1 MDIKPKEIKPL
12 IQKTSHFDL
21 LFKYAFSIPRFAKEL
36 FKLVLSQVEFSI
48 FDWSTLRAEKDSF
61 QDLRADAVFSV
72 AVKGHIELRF
82 RIFLLLEHKSQYS
95 RKVFCQ
101 MLEYQTGI
109 IKKSLQ
115 ESNQAW
121 PTIAVVV
128 YNGKQ
133 PWRWPKSFQEG
144 LWGNEITKIPLSL
157 QKSMLNYD
165 LKVLDTHTPE
175 VAKAIE
181 DRRFKSRGFL
191 NALRRAWD
199 LKADEGEL
207 KGLISLF
214 DTWTGDRGDS
224 FVLNLGDYL
233 WSVVPGMNKKL
244 WDQLEHSA
252 VQQGLFNK
260 GGYMDIREYMQ
271 ERARE
276 EARREAQKEWWQ
288 KGRQEGRQEEKQ
300 EVVLNMLRKQADMVF
315 ISEVTGLSEEEI
327 KKLKSNTC

>member
-1 MDIKPKEIKPL
+1 MAIKSKKTKPVIK
-12 IQKTSHFDL
+12 KASHFDL
-21 LFKYAFSIPRFAKEL
+21 LFKYAFSLPQFAKEL
-36 FKLVLSQVEFSI
+36 FKLVLSQMEFSV
-48 FDWSTLRAEKDSF
+48 FDWTSLRAEKDTF

-72 AVKGHIELRF
+72 AMKSHPDLRF
-82 RIFLLLEHKSQYS
+82 KIFLLLEHKSQYS
-95 RKVFCQ
+95 YKIFCQ
-101 MLEYQTGI
+101 LLKYQTHI
-109 IKKSLQ
+109 IEKSLK
-115 ESNQAW
+115 ESGQAW
-121 PTIAVVV
+121 PVLVVVV
-128 YNGKQ
+128 YNGKKT
-133 PWRWPKSFQEG
+133 WRWPKSLQKG

-165 LKVLDTHTPE
+165 LRVLDTHTPE
-175 VAKAIE
+175 VVQAIL
-181 DRRFKSRGFL
+181 DKRFKSRGFL
-191 NALRRAWD
+191 NALRMAWD

-207 KGLISLF
+207 KELISLF
-214 DTWTGDRGDS
+214 DSWTGDRGDS

-276 EARREAQKEWWQ
+276 EARQEARQEWWQ

-327 KKLKSNTC
+327 KKLKNGS